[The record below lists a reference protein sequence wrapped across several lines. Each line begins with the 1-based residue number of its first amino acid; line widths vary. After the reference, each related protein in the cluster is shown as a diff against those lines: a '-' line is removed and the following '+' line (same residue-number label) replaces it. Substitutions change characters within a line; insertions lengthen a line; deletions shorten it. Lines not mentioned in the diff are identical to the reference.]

1 MGKKEVTMSDKLNKA
16 IEGLFDEVNK
26 VVIGMESLKELLLV
40 AAISGGHILIEGPLG
55 TAKTTVARTFAEAL
69 GGVFKRIQ
77 FTPDMLPSDVTGFYL
92 YTLNGESRFVE
103 GPVFANVLL
112 LDELNRTTPRTQSA
126 LLEVMQEGKITIEG
140 KDHILPEPFIVI
152 ATQVEH
158 GAEGTYPLTDVQSD
172 RFMLNAESFYPTHD
186 DEKKI
191 IERIDFLEKPE
202 VAQVTDPETLLE
214 LRETV
219 RKIHVSIEME
229 DYIVDLVNGI
239 RYNNDVVG
247 GVGPR
252 ATISL
257 YKGSRALA
265 ILEKREYVIPDD
277 VKKLIVPTLRHRIRL
292 RPEAEMGGV
301 ISEDIINKVL
311 QEVAVPK

>member
-1 MGKKEVTMSDKLNKA
+1 MPDKLNKV
-16 IEGLFDEVNK
+16 IEGLLNEVNK
-26 VVIGMESLKELLLV
+26 VVIGMENLKELLVV

-55 TAKTTVARTFAEAL
+55 TAKTTVARTFAQAL

-77 FTPDMLPSDVTGFYL
+77 FTPDMLPSDVTGFYM
-92 YTLNGESRFVE
+92 YTLNGESRFIK

-140 KDHILPEPFIVI
+140 VDHILPEPFIVI

-172 RFMLNAESFYPTHD
+172 RFMLNAESFYPTHE

-202 VAQVTDPETLLE
+202 VTQVTDPKTLLN
-214 LRETV
+214 LREAV
-219 RKIHVSIEME
+219 RNIHVSKEVE
-229 DYIVDLVNGI
+229 DYIVDVVNGV
-239 RYNNDVVG
+239 RYSDDVVG

-257 YKGSRALA
+257 YKGARALA
-265 ILEKREYVIPDD
+265 FLDKREYVIPDD
-277 VKKLIVPTLRHRIRL
+277 LKRLIVPTLRHRVRL
-292 RPEAEMGGV
+292 RPEAEMDGV
-301 ISEDIINKVL
+301 IPEDIINKVFE
-311 QEVAVPK
+311 EVAVPK

>member
-1 MGKKEVTMSDKLNKA
+1 MPDKLNKV
-16 IEGLFDEVNK
+16 IDGLFDEVNK
-26 VVIGMESLKELLLV
+26 VVIGMESLKELLVV

-55 TAKTTVARTFAEAL
+55 TAKTTVARTFAQAL

-77 FTPDMLPSDVTGFYL
+77 FTPDMLPSDVTGFYM
-92 YTLNGESRFVE
+92 YTLNGESRFIE

-140 KDHILPEPFIVI
+140 VDHILPEPFIVI

-172 RFMLNAESFYPTHD
+172 RFMLNAESFYPTHE

-202 VAQVTDPETLLE
+202 VTQVTDPKTLLD
-214 LRETV
+214 LREAV
-219 RKIHVSIEME
+219 RNIHVSAEVE
-229 DYIVDLVNGI
+229 DYIVDVVNGV
-239 RYNNDVVG
+239 RYSDDVVG

-257 YKGSRALA
+257 YKGARALA
-265 ILEKREYVIPDD
+265 FLDKREYVIPDD
-277 VKKLIVPTLRHRIRL
+277 LKRLIVPTLRHRVRL
-292 RPEAEMGGV
+292 RPEAEMDGV
-301 ISEDIINKVL
+301 IPEDIINKVL
-311 QEVAVPK
+311 EEVAVPK

>member
-1 MGKKEVTMSDKLNKA
+1 MPDKLNKV
-16 IEGLFDEVNK
+16 IEGLLNEVNK
-26 VVIGMESLKELLLV
+26 VVIGMENLKELLVV

-55 TAKTTVARTFAEAL
+55 TAKTTVARTFAQAL

-77 FTPDMLPSDVTGFYL
+77 FTPDMLPSDVTGFYM
-92 YTLNGESRFVE
+92 YTLNGESRFIE

-140 KDHILPEPFIVI
+140 VDHILPEPFIVI

-172 RFMLNAESFYPTHD
+172 RFMLNAESFYPTHE

-202 VAQVTDPETLLE
+202 VTQVTDPKTLLD
-214 LRETV
+214 LREAV
-219 RKIHVSIEME
+219 RNIHVSAEVE
-229 DYIVDLVNGI
+229 DYIVDVVNGV
-239 RYNNDVVG
+239 RYSDDVVG

-257 YKGSRALA
+257 YKGARALA
-265 ILEKREYVIPDD
+265 FLDKREYVIPDD
-277 VKKLIVPTLRHRIRL
+277 LKRLIVPTLRHRVRL
-292 RPEAEMGGV
+292 RPEAEMDGV
-301 ISEDIINKVL
+301 IPEDIINKVFE
-311 QEVAVPK
+311 EVAVPK

>member
-1 MGKKEVTMSDKLNKA
+1 MPDKLNKV
-16 IEGLFDEVNK
+16 IDGLSGEVNK
-26 VVIGMESLKELLLV
+26 VVIGMESLKEMLLV
-40 AAISGGHILIEGPLG
+40 AAISGGHVLIEGPLG
-55 TAKTTVARTFAEAL
+55 TAKTTVARTFAQAL

-92 YTLNGESRFVE
+92 YTLNGESRFIE

-140 KDHILPEPFIVI
+140 TDHIMPNPFMVI

-158 GAEGTYPLTDVQSD
+158 GAEGTYPLTNVQSD
-172 RFMLNAESFYPTHD
+172 RFMLNVHSSYPSRE
-186 DEKKI
+186 DEKKM

-202 VAQVTDPETLLE
+202 VNQVAKPETLLDI
-214 LRETV
+214 REV
-219 RKIHVSIEME
+219 VHKVHVSAEVE
-229 DYIVDLVNGI
+229 DYIVDLVNGA

-252 ATISL
+252 ATIAL
-257 YKGSRALA
+257 YKGARALA
-265 ILEKREYVIPDD
+265 FMSEREYAIPDD
-277 VKKLIVPTLRHRIRL
+277 VKKLVVPALRHRLHL
-292 RPEAEMGGV
+292 RPEAEMDGV
-301 ISEDIINKVL
+301 MPEDILNKIL
-311 QEVAVPK
+311 EEVAVPK